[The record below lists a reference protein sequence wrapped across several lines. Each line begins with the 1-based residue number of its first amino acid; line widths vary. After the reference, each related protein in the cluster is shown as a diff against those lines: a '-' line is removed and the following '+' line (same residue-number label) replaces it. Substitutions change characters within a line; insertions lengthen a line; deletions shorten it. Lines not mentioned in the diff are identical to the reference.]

1 MSANGGLKQRS
12 GFQRWVAS
20 LKRSNPPAA
29 TQAVPL
35 ASIAPAKRDDGA
47 TRVHQV
53 PKDLIHRLRA
63 QAASRAP
70 DAPAQPDAQQGELT
84 SVFRAPPELLE
95 RARRARLAAESG
107 NQTPDASQVPTKPPP
122 APSED
127 EAGAQAEFQ
136 DWTEAASGISMRPSG
151 LGGLAED
158 EGLQLPA
165 VASENLAAP
174 PSNSEERPA
183 DFPTDDMTLVFRPNG
198 ALPSDIEAF
207 AAALAKEHGE
217 PVVESASTPDSAPVA
232 QAEQGREVDD
242 LLALSA
248 LPTDHALVA
257 PLAAP
262 APPISAPVTTGAASK
277 PPQFRQPVAR
287 QVGFVIAMI
296 ALAAFLVLA
305 SR

>member
-29 TQAVPL
+29 TQAAPF
-35 ASIAPAKRDDGA
+35 ASVAPAKRDDGA

-70 DAPAQPDAQQGELT
+70 DAPAQPDAHQGELT

-107 NQTPDASQVPTKPPP
+107 NQAPDASQVPTKPPP
-122 APSED
+122 APSDD
-127 EAGAQAEFQ
+127 EAGAHAEFQ

-151 LGGLAED
+151 LGALAAD
-158 EGLQLPA
+158 EALPFPA
-165 VASENLAAP
+165 VASENVAAP
-174 PSNSEERPA
+174 PSNSEERPAA
-183 DFPTDDMTLVFRPNG
+183 DFPTDDMTLVFRRNG
-198 ALPSDIEAF
+198 ELPSDIEAF
-207 AAALAKEHGE
+207 AAALAKEHGAA
-217 PVVESASTPDSAPVA
+217 VESVSAPELAPLA
-232 QAEQGREVDD
+232 QAEQSAEVDA
-242 LLALSA
+242 LLALAA

-262 APPISAPVTTGAASK
+262 ASPINAPEPTRAVSK

>member
-1 MSANGGLKQRS
+1 
-12 GFQRWVAS
+12 
-20 LKRSNPPAA
+20 
-29 TQAVPL
+29 
-35 ASIAPAKRDDGA
+35 
-47 TRVHQV
+47 
-53 PKDLIHRLRA
+53 LRA

-70 DAPAQPDAQQGELT
+70 DAPAQPDAHQGELT

-107 NQTPDASQVPTKPPP
+107 NQAPDASQVPTKPPP
-122 APSED
+122 APSDD
-127 EAGAQAEFQ
+127 EAGAHAEFQ

-151 LGGLAED
+151 LGALAAD
-158 EGLQLPA
+158 EALPFPA
-165 VASENLAAP
+165 VASENVAAP
-174 PSNSEERPA
+174 PSNSEERPAA
-183 DFPTDDMTLVFRPNG
+183 DFPTDDMTLVFRRNG
-198 ALPSDIEAF
+198 ELPSDIEAF

-277 PPQFRQPVAR
+277 PPQFRQPVGR